1 MAEDSGLSPGQPP
14 STLRKSLRIS
24 LRKSTPTTSDDTP
37 KRRRKTAAEVS
48 RDDRE
53 RMKQNPEKY
62 KLHREY
68 ETNRVKL
75 LMARLG
81 EEDRKNYQKVTNDR
95 VRRWRE
101 KQKMLGK
108 NVSTY
113 IAPKTRKKKEEK
125 RAAWKKQKVL
135 DRANMS
141 EEAKK
146 LQNER
151 RRRKYQEKKAA
162 MLDCDRRSAPSSN
175 FNQPP
180 VPLTPASSQETSP
193 APASTQETSPAPA
206 STQEM
211 AAERVSL
218 YRSRNSTN
226 KASWRAR
233 KAMPSVKEKFV
244 EVFNSILKK
253 STPNTEKIHSSEHSL
268 GPSIQ
273 KKT

>member
-1 MAEDSGLSPGQPP
+1 
-14 STLRKSLRIS
+14 
-24 LRKSTPTTSDDTP
+24 
-37 KRRRKTAAEVS
+37 
-48 RDDRE
+48 
-53 RMKQNPEKY
+53 
-62 KLHREY
+62 
-68 ETNRVKL
+68 
-75 LMARLG
+75 MARLG

-135 DRANMS
+135 DRAIMS

-180 VPLTPASSQETSP
+180 VPLTPASS
-193 APASTQETSPAPA
+193 QETSPAPA